1 MRNRIRYWLMPGLDM
16 FTRRRVHLSRH
27 WKKGPRAVLD
37 AGSGNGWFSYL
48 AWKSGARVR
57 GLNIVQPQLDKAEA
71 FYNDWLGIPKSELS
85 FQRFNL
91 YDLHTLEESFDEI
104 ICYETLEHILDD
116 RRVCRE
122 FFRLLRPGGALHLCC
137 PFATHPKWVGEC
149 LDLKE
154 EWGGHVRPGYTM
166 ESYRELLAPLGFQ
179 IAAFE
184 GMGGTR
190 MVWLRDLVDATR
202 SKVGD
207 APCAPLLLAMVP
219 VVAMDTAPAE
229 DCYSLYVKAVK
240 PL

>member
-1 MRNRIRYWLMPGLDM
+1 MRNRIRYWFMPGLDM

-27 WKKGPRAVLD
+27 WKRGPRTVLD

-71 FYNDWLGIPKSELS
+71 FYNDWLGVPKSELS

-91 YDLHTLEESFDEI
+91 YDLHTLHESFDEI

-116 RRVCRE
+116 QRVCRE
-122 FFRLLRPGGALHLCC
+122 FFRLLKPGGALHLCC
-137 PFATHPKWVGEC
+137 PFATHPKWVAEC

-166 ESYRELLAPLGFQ
+166 ESYRELLQPLGFQ
-179 IAAFE
+179 IEIFE
-184 GMGGTR
+184 GMGGAR
-190 MVWLRDLVDATR
+190 MVWLRDVVDATR
-202 SKVGD
+202 AKLGD
-207 APCAPLLLAMVP
+207 APCVPFLLAMVP
-219 VVAMDTAPAE
+219 VIALDSAPAE
-229 DCYSLYVKAVK
+229 NCYSLYVKAVK
-240 PL
+240 PQ